1 MGYEYVNRRGE
12 RYYLL
17 VGKTKTG
24 KPKYYV
30 SRKAQGVPADAMP
43 EGYEIFEQPEHGIV
57 SVRKVLPTRIRP
69 KEREQL
75 HGWTR
80 DLAGIEHFIIDLHGD
95 SLVIYTP
102 DRDPVASADLL
113 NRIFGGFPDDAVSIA
128 ARVHYTAMLRFTL
141 EDAEKRFFRVERW
154 CFRGSIDDWFFLASG
169 KPLEALARKYLPHLN
184 RESFFELM

>member
-30 SRKAQGVPADAMP
+30 SRKAQGVPVDAMP
-43 EGYEIFEQPEHGIV
+43 EGYEIFEQPERGIV
-57 SVRKVLPTRIRP
+57 SVRKVRPTRVRP
-69 KEREQL
+69 EERDQL
-75 HGWTR
+75 QSWTR
-80 DLAGIEHFIIDLHGD
+80 ELAGIEHFIIDLHGD

-113 NRIFGGFPDDAVSIA
+113 NRIFGGFPEDAASIA
-128 ARVHYTAMLRFTL
+128 ARAHYAAMLRFTL
-141 EDAEKRFFRVERW
+141 EDAEKRLFRVERW
-154 CFRGSIDDWFFLASG
+154 CFRGSIDDWFYLASG